1 MYHVDTKGLGP
12 KRTQDCINA
21 LVVPGYKEID
31 CIKGQNGLG
40 KIEIK
45 FGELRYVGVNPNN
58 CIMLYDKPS
67 NFVEGSTPVTHKK
80 LLEIAKL

>member
-12 KRTQDCINA
+12 KRTQDCMNA
-21 LVVPGYKEID
+21 LRLLGYKAVD
-31 CIKGQNGLG
+31 RIKGQDGYG
-40 KIEIK
+40 KVEIK
-45 FGELRYVGVNPNN
+45 FGELRYVGVNSNN

-67 NFVEGSTPVTHKK
+67 NFVEGSIPVTHKK